1 MMNAIGRG
9 NEKPLKNKENII
21 HCRALRERAARNAN
35 NKKVV
40 PVVNCGSSGVNCQ
53 RTGHTMVKY
62 KSSPQ
67 SPMTPSTGILA
78 SKTYGQS
85 SPNLRFPSQK
95 DVSLVSKESEEEN
108 KVTEYEPFIYYRK
121 KQPKFDNE
129 LAPIWKYGG
138 PLSTLLPPAMPE
150 ASSSFNAHSGLNIC
164 KTTNDGQSFTTAD
177 DYFFF
182 TIDERNK
189 YIPIPSKQYYG
200 FGTSPIFNTGSYY
213 SDDDNNSTDAQ
224 KSTKTTTTTEENNI
238 IFSNI
243 LDTSDDLQFFMEL

>member
-1 MMNAIGRG
+1 MMNAMGRG
-9 NEKPLKNKENII
+9 NDKPLKNKENVI
-21 HCRALRERAARNAN
+21 HCRALREKAAKNAI

-53 RTGHTMVKY
+53 ITGHTMVKY

-67 SPMTPSTGILA
+67 SPLAPATGILA

-85 SPNLRFPSQK
+85 SPNLRYTSQK
-95 DVSLVSKESEEEN
+95 DVSILAAKEKSEEED
-108 KVTEYEPFIYYRK
+108 KVTKNEPYIYYKK

-164 KTTNDGQSFTTAD
+164 KTSNDGQSFTTAD

-182 TIDERNK
+182 TVDERNK

-200 FGTSPIFNTGSYY
+200 FGTSPTFNTGSYY
-213 SDDDNNSTDAQ
+213 SDEDKYSSDSQ
-224 KSTKTTTTTEENNI
+224 KSLNTSEENI
-238 IFSNI
+238 VTLPNI
-243 LDTSDDLQFFMEL
+243 LDTTDDLQFFMEL